1 RNQKTGR
8 IQNPQASKTRPV
20 GLDGGPKQWAL
31 SLEEKEKHFS
41 QKRHGSLGKAL
52 IQSFA
57 GQGTVMAERER
68 RT

>member
-1 RNQKTGR
+1 M
-8 IQNPQASKTRPV
+8 
-20 GLDGGPKQWAL
+20 